1 MREYGFSLTLILP
14 YKDKIYW
21 NIQVCENPY
30 SFIFYAAKGGDWN
43 LSLHSNKM
51 ENKADFYLKH
61 PQFVPSVKRFKM
73 IGVTLMS
80 FC

>member
-30 SFIFYAAKGGDWN
+30 SFIFYAAKGGD
-43 LSLHSNKM
+43 
-51 ENKADFYLKH
+51 
-61 PQFVPSVKRFKM
+61 
-73 IGVTLMS
+73 
-80 FC
+80 